1 MNLFSFKRLNTT
13 LLSIFIC
20 MEVLILGCSNTE
32 KSDPVYLQEVEAWHA
47 RRITSLKKS
56 DGWLSLR
63 GLFWLKEGKNSFGA
77 SEQNRIKFPPEMTP
91 EEMGWFILQENSV
104 SVEIK
109 DGIPVYFNDHEISR
123 MTLKDDSEGEPDIL
137 RYRSL
142 SWHIIKRG
150 DRYGVRLKDSE
161 SKLLRNFTGIER
173 FPVDPAWRVTATFQ
187 AYDSPKVIEVP
198 NILGT
203 ISEDPSPGKLIFTIK
218 GQSYSLDPIADPE
231 DKRWFIIFLMQP
243 AVKKHT
249 APAGFYTLMH
259 QQRTIQL
266 LLILINPIIRPA
278 LSPPTPPVPYPRNR
292 IISTCGW
299 RLVRKIFRVINTD
312 NFPSAYY
319 LERTGH
325 ESAPSEIRNTFPRK
339 PYSSIQSAF
348 FQEWLNL
355 RVPSTKTAVQHH
367 RIFTATG
374 RQNIFPIR
382 LCDFLIK

>member
-1 MNLFSFKRLNTT
+1 MNLFSLKRLNTI

-47 RRITSLKKS
+47 RRITSLKKP

-63 GLFWLKEGKNSFGA
+63 GLFWLKEGRNSFGA

-104 SVEIK
+104 SVQIK
-109 DGIPVYFNDHEISR
+109 DGIPVYFNDHEIST

-137 RYRSL
+137 RYGSL

-161 SKLLRNFTGIER
+161 SKLLKNFTGIER

-203 ISEDPSPGKLIFTIK
+203 ISEDPSPGKLIFTIR

-231 DKRWFIIFLMQP
+231 DKRWFIIFSDATSGEETYGAGRFLYID
-243 AVKKHT
+243 
-249 APAGFYTLMH
+249 APAEDNTAIIDFNKSY
-259 QQRTIQL
+259 
-266 LLILINPIIRPA
+266 NPPCA
-278 LSPPTPPVPYPRNR
+278 FTPYATCPLPPEQN
-292 IISTCGW
+292 
-299 RLVRKIFRVINTD
+299 
-312 NFPSAYY
+312 
-319 LERTGH
+319 H
-325 ESAPSEIRNTFPRK
+325 
-339 PYSSIQSAF
+339 
-348 FQEWLNL
+348 LNL
-355 RVPSTKTAVQHH
+355 RVEAGEKNFQGYKH
-367 RIFTATG
+367 
-374 RQNIFPIR
+374 
-382 LCDFLIK
+382 